1 MSAVSNGHGAIGGGL
16 DGFEGRLVMLV
27 LARAAASH
35 GPVKVAEIARDLT
48 ALCPQRP
55 GSPELRAAIDR
66 VALKLLVGGELANDG
81 YRCRIVEAGRVRLA
95 RVLGVTAEAL
105 PADWATMRDRAL
117 LPFVLGIALDSTIVG
132 KGLATAES
140 LQAAILVSAF
150 ALPVKGRLNP
160 VRLRA
165 ALAVA
170 ALERSFGDDIGTAFG
185 TGKDLPAKAARLLAS
200 RLLAVPRAFASD
212 GRLIAAVA
220 AEQVQATKSDIASL
234 RAAIMSTFL
243 WGAPV
248 RTAPEAQPKAARE
261 QSPVSLPS
269 ASPQTMPLHAR
280 AGMAGPQLRPLPP
293 DITGFATAV
302 LDAAGPTADGWPG
315 NRKALICD
323 AWKAFA
329 ARRPDWRLSEDDFK
343 ALLVEAHRTGRL
355 ALATADLKDPKRLAE
370 LQASQITY
378 KNTVW
383 HFVRV
388 DG

>member
-1 MSAVSNGHGAIGGGL
+1 MSAVSNGHGAIGSGL
-16 DGFEGRLVMLV
+16 DGFEGRVAVLV
-27 LARAAASH
+27 LARAAAA
-35 GPVKVAEIARDLT
+35 PAAIKVAEIARDLN
-48 ALCPQRP
+48 ALCALRT
-55 GSPELRAAIDR
+55 GSLELRAAIDR
-66 VALKLLVGGELANDG
+66 AALKLLVGGELRNEAF
-81 YRCRIVEAGRVRLA
+81 RCRIAEPGRVRLA
-95 RVLGVTAEAL
+95 RTLGVTAEAL
-105 PADWATMRDRAL
+105 PADWAAMRDRAL
-117 LPFVLGIALDSTIVG
+117 LPFVLGLALDSPVVG
-132 KGLATAES
+132 KGLASAES

-150 ALPVKGRLNP
+150 ALPVKGRLTP

-185 TGKDLPAKAARLLAS
+185 SGKDLPARAARMLAS

-220 AEQVQATKSDIASL
+220 AEQVHAGKSDVASL
-234 RAAIMSTFL
+234 RAAIMSSFL
-243 WGAPV
+243 WGPPSIA
-248 RTAPEAQPKAARE
+248 TSEAQPKAAPV
-261 QSPVSLPS
+261 QSPATLPTGTV
-269 ASPQTMPLHAR
+269 APTPNPLRTAA
-280 AGMAGPQLRPLPP
+280 AGAGLRPLPP
-293 DITGFATAV
+293 DISRFATAV

-329 ARRPDWRLSEDDFK
+329 ARRSDWRLSEADFK

-388 DG
+388 EG